1 VSVAYPWL
9 EPPWPSK
16 KMPREQLEDTL
27 QKLLAQKN
35 ICVLAT
41 IGENGRPIA
50 SPIEYYADGL
60 DLYMLPDPGTPK
72 LKAMQR
78 DPYMS
83 LSVNLDYFGWQSAR
97 GLQYFA
103 QAEIIEPHA
112 PGWDHGMDVFHWKP
126 WMEDL
131 GMDSSKPFE
140 RQVAKIVPYRIL
152 LTDTWLWKNGYSAKQ
167 VWERDA

>member
-1 VSVAYPWL
+1 
-9 EPPWPSK
+9 
-16 KMPREQLEDTL
+16 
-27 QKLLAQKN
+27 
-35 ICVLAT
+35 
-41 IGENGRPIA
+41 
-50 SPIEYYADGL
+50 
-60 DLYMLPDPGTPK
+60 
-72 LKAMQR
+72 
-78 DPYMS
+78 MS

-152 LTDTWLWKNGYSAKQ
+152 LTDTWLWKNGFSAKQ